1 MIIKRVEFDKEARA
15 KLIRGINVMGDAVKS
30 TLGGA
35 GRTVLIES
43 ENTTGGLIITKDGVS
58 VARSIVLADSVE
70 NAAVNLMKQAAEKS
84 VNVSGDGTSTSIL
97 LTQAIVNEGEKKIQ
111 GRMNVSEV
119 IRAIR
124 RCSEE
129 VVNQLRKNSRTVQ
142 GYNDIKYVSRVACN
156 GDIESGDMIAEAYE
170 KIGGNGVVLS
180 ERSPSDKTYA
190 DVIKGMRIARGW
202 ASKAFVTDNVRG
214 ECIMENPYILLT
226 GKKILTI
233 QSIEHLLQPAVASG
247 RPILIIGEVDEKP
260 MKALCQ
266 NKLMGNI
273 SVCAIM
279 PPDNMIRRDMVMEDI
294 ASATGGR
301 YWGEDAGDIENM
313 LLTDLGTCDKVV
325 VSIDKTVLMASDAFD
340 VSERKELIEEA
351 MKLDENIGNLQF
363 FKERLSNLSGGIG
376 IIYVGAVSEIEMK
389 ERKDRIDDAV
399 GAVSAALE
407 DGILAG
413 GGVALMDISQTM
425 DWGKNEVER
434 VAWHILK
441 EAIQYPYKQILENA
455 GYVAQTGDATNVK
468 VEYKKNFGTDVIS
481 GKSGNMFKLGIIDP
495 CKVTVGALVNAVSVA
510 TTIMSTNCI
519 ITNMR
524 EGDAQK

>member
-1 MIIKRVEFDKEARA
+1 MIIKQLEFDDVARA
-15 KLIRGINVMGDAVKS
+15 KLVSGIKKLSDAVKS
-30 TLGGA
+30 TLGAG

-43 ENTTGGLIITKDGVS
+43 PNHIGGFVVTGDGVS
-58 VARSIVLADSVE
+58 VAREIFLEDATENLAVRMVL
-70 NAAVNLMKQAAEKS
+70 QASEKS
-84 VNVSGDGTSTSIL
+84 NSLNADGTSTTVL
-97 LTQAIVNEGEKKIQ
+97 LTYAIMNEVAEKLKS
-111 GRMNVSEV
+111 RLNVSEV
-119 IRAIR
+119 TRAIR

-129 VVNQLRKNSRTVQ
+129 IINQLRKSSRKV
-142 GYNDIKYVSRVACN
+142 NLNEIKYVARVACR